1 MKQNYSKIFSFLK
14 PGLLLAVFL
23 FFGIS
28 AQSQTIINVDPGEIS
43 YCQGKTLDFQFT
55 VRNGG
60 GGSVG
65 FDTESVYT
73 LQIGYT
79 TRSGNNLIFTTL
91 DEFNFT
97 NKQGP
102 AKVAFEQQLIQHSI
116 NIRADLPVRSDYQ
129 LLISSTNPNVPISIE
144 SLSADKFQIL
154 ANSNIQYQESD
165 IGQNSWI
172 GHVYDGTNQNRTFTQ
187 NFTTYIGGYP
197 ESLSFDQNFGG
208 NNTLFN
214 LGNGACAD
222 QVQTETFSVRYRML
236 SSLKGLYYANIGSD
250 DGTRL
255 NVDGNLIYDDW
266 NNHAYRNQD
275 IVLNLSGNSTLTLEY
290 FENSGGNRVSF
301 GTPIKIIENKLSTNI
316 SQTINSSNNPRV
328 ISGDSFNDLPS
339 GISTSGTGYQWVYS
353 NSINGAT
360 TTIQGA
366 TQATYT
372 PNINV
377 APFNTAGTYY
387 IYRIAS
393 LIGNNRGQNNY
404 STSLKSNP
412 ATIVVEEQ
420 ILITGQPQNTIS
432 CSKDQITLN
441 VTAQGQGLSYQW
453 QRNDGGNSNNFFSIS
468 NGTDFSS
475 TTTPMLK
482 INAATWMNNFRFRV
496 VITNSNGVSKTSS
509 AALLTVNQSPQGI
522 NAQPTNKV
530 VCVGNNIFFQTYTS
544 DDTRQWQ
551 VSNDNGSN
559 WTSLTNNQYY
569 SGVNSE
575 RLTITSALASFNNN
589 LYRIAVSNQS
599 CTVYSN
605 AAKLQVD
612 LDPITVQP
620 KDVTANFGDNA
631 IIEAG
636 VTGNNLSFQW
646 QTFSSNWYDIGNDE
660 NYGGT
665 NTKRLELKT
674 VGYFPVDGS
683 RYRLLVTNSNGCVSI
698 SSTAVLNV
706 NQNNCS
712 NSPTISL
719 NAPSVICAGN
729 VNISGIL
736 TGVAPWTISGTIN
749 GAAFELNFNDQT
761 FNFPINL
768 RETTQINITKISDA
782 TRCTNTAPNTSITV
796 NVINSIENNVI
807 IGDQQSCGTLQPKT
821 LTGENLGAGYIY
833 GWEAS
838 TTGPDSGYIAAP
850 GKNDEANYTP
860 GVTTATTW
868 YRRKVNVQNCNSNI
882 SNSVKI
888 TIDQEILDNNIS
900 YFNGTSGQV
909 KGTVAENGILN
920 LKAPESAVFTY
931 VNFASYGTPKIEN
944 GNFKIDNSCHAVNSR
959 AISESLIFGENEVE
973 IAASNNIFTDPCV
986 GTYKSLSI
994 LATYSEAFCQG
1005 TEGGVVTGSEIKG
1018 TSVSYKWQIS
1028 TQGPSGTFA
1037 DAPGVN
1043 NLKNY
1048 NLETLVQDIWVK
1060 RIVNSGSC
1068 SSNSPV
1074 LYIPVISEN
1083 TWTGTANSDW
1093 NNTANWSCNLL
1104 PTLTTD
1110 VRIPED
1116 LVSNNYPVVSS
1127 GANALAKSLFIENNA
1142 SIKVTNNWLRIAGTL
1157 KNSGSLNAEFGSI
1170 SFEGNSAQ
1178 IIPIAAF
1185 KNNRIE
1191 NLRISNTSGVTSEAI
1206 IEITGIL
1213 KVELGNFNTGNLVT
1227 LISNKN
1233 KTALID
1239 GSGSGEVVGSIK
1251 MQRYLD
1257 KAFGYKYFSTPFK
1270 NSVVGDFSPYMDFK
1284 DPSSN
1289 FPNFYRY
1296 NENRN
1301 ININNVVR
1309 DATGWEDYSTISNSL
1324 NVAEG
1329 YALNFGT
1336 NTSAQTIE
1344 LSGVVNNGV
1353 IPTLTLKNNHRD
1365 YTKGFHL
1372 VGNPYPSPID
1382 WLASS
1387 GWTKTN
1393 IDNGIYFF
1401 TASDTSQYTGTY
1413 TAYVNDIST
1422 GDPLASNVSPNIIP
1436 SMQGFF
1442 IKVSDSDSKDLVVGN
1457 FGMNNNVRI
1466 NDFDQQFYKS
1476 AINNTKPII
1485 RLEAGFRKSA
1495 TKDPLVLY
1503 FSPYSS
1509 RNFEK
1514 ELDAYKLMNTD
1525 PYVPSFYTITEDK
1538 KDLAINAIQPPIGN
1552 DYSKIPLGI
1561 KAEIAG
1567 EMSIH
1572 LSSIENLASDF
1583 NIYLIDLDKKKVQNL
1598 RENDTYTFMMSAGII
1613 NTRFELMFSEEIMT
1627 SRAIAFDEPFDI
1639 KIEDGEVNV
1648 QLNLKDQEKGI
1659 LRASTIAGQM
1669 LQIKEGYGKEKVV
1682 FEGITSNGVY
1692 IINLQVGDAFYAKKI
1707 IINR

>member
-1 MKQNYSKIFSFLK
+1 MKKNYSELSSFFK
-14 PGLLLAVFL
+14 SGLLLVVFL
-23 FFGIS
+23 FFGFNTI
-28 AQSQTIINVDPGEIS
+28 AQTIINVDPGEIS

-60 GGSVG
+60 GGTVG
-65 FDTESVYT
+65 FDTETVYT

-116 NIRADLPVRSDYQ
+116 NIRADLPVRTDYQ
-129 LLISSTNPNVPISIE
+129 LLLSSTNPDVPISIE

-154 ANSNIQYQESD
+154 ANSNIQYKESD

-187 NFTTYIGGYP
+187 NFSNYIGGYP
-197 ESLSFDQNFGG
+197 ESLNFDQNFGG
-208 NNTLFN
+208 NTTLFN

-222 QVQTETFSVRYRML
+222 QVQTETFSVRYKML

-255 NVDGNLIYDDW
+255 HIDGNLIYDDW

-275 IVLNLSGNSTLTLEY
+275 ILLNLSGNSNLTLDY
-290 FENSGGNRVSF
+290 FENTGGNSVSF

-316 SQTINSSNNPRV
+316 SQTINSSNNSRV
-328 ISGDSFNDLPS
+328 ISGDSFNNLPS

-353 NSINGAT
+353 NSLNGAT

-366 TQATYT
+366 TQATYS
-372 PNINV
+372 PNINI

-475 TTTPMLK
+475 TTTPTLK

-544 DDTRQWQ
+544 NDSRQWQ
-551 VSNDNGSN
+551 VSNDNGSS
-559 WTSLTNNQYY
+559 WTSLTNNQNY

-575 RLTITSALASFNNN
+575 RLNITSALASFNNN
-589 LYRIAVSNQS
+589 FYRIAVSNQS

-646 QTFSSNWYDIGNDE
+646 QTFSSNWYDIGIDE
-660 NYGGT
+660 NYEGT

-674 VGYFPVDGS
+674 VGYFPIDGS

-698 SSTAVLNV
+698 SNTAVLNV
-706 NQNNCS
+706 TQNTCNI
-712 NSPTISL
+712 SPTISL

-729 VNISGIL
+729 VNINGVL
-736 TGVAPWTISGTIN
+736 TGVAPWAVSGTIN
-749 GAAFELNFNDQT
+749 GAAFELNFNDQN

-768 RETTQINITKISDA
+768 RETTKINITNISDA
-782 TRCTNTAPNTSITV
+782 NGCRNTAPNTSITV

-807 IGDQQSCGTLQPKT
+807 IGDQQSCGALQPKT
-821 LTGENLGAGYIY
+821 ITGENLGAGYIY
-833 GWEAS
+833 EWEAS
-838 TTGPDSGYIAAP
+838 TTGPNSGFIAAS
-850 GKNDEANYTP
+850 GKNNEANYTP

-920 LKAPESAVFTY
+920 LKAPGSAVFTY
-931 VNFASYGTPKIEN
+931 VNFASYGTPQIEN

-959 AISESLIFGENEVE
+959 AISESLIFGENGVE
-973 IAASNNIFTDPCV
+973 IAASNNSFTDPCV
-986 GTYKSLSI
+986 GTVKSLSI

-1005 TEGGVVTGSEIKG
+1005 TEGGVISGSEVKG
-1018 TSVSYKWQIS
+1018 ASVSYKWQIS
-1028 TQGPSGTFA
+1028 TQGPSGTFS

-1048 NLETLVQDIWVK
+1048 NLETLVQDLWVK
-1060 RIVNSGSC
+1060 RIVNSGTC
-1068 SSNSPV
+1068 SSKSPV
-1074 LYIPVISEN
+1074 LYIPVKEEN
-1083 TWTGTANSDW
+1083 TWTGAVNTDW
-1093 NNTANWSCNLL
+1093 NNTANWSCNIL
-1104 PTLTTD
+1104 PTLKTN
-1110 VRIPED
+1110 VLIPEN
-1116 LVSNNYPVVSS
+1116 LASGNYPVVLGS
-1127 GANALAKSLFIENNA
+1127 NALAKDLTIENNA
-1142 SIKVTNNWLRIAGTL
+1142 SIVVIDNWLRIAGDL
-1157 KNSGSLNAEFGSI
+1157 KNSGVLTTETGSI
-1170 SFEGNSAQ
+1170 SFEGTSVQTIPNSA
-1178 IIPIAAF
+1178 F
-1185 KNNRIE
+1185 ENNRIQ
-1191 NLRISNTSGVTSEAI
+1191 NLRINNASGVTSEAI
-1206 IEITGIL
+1206 IEVTGTL
-1213 KVELGNFNTGNLVT
+1213 KVENGNFDTGNKLT
-1227 LISNKN
+1227 LISNEVQ
-1233 KTALID
+1233 TALID
-1239 GSGSGEVVGSIK
+1239 GSGNGEVTGLVI

-1257 KAFGYKYFSTPFK
+1257 KAFGYKYFSSPFQ
-1270 NSVVGDFSPYMDFK
+1270 NSVVGDFAPYMDFK
-1284 DPSSN
+1284 DPISN
-1289 FPNFYRY
+1289 FPHFYRY

-1301 ININNVVR
+1301 VTIDETLQ
-1309 DATGWEDYSTISNSL
+1309 DATGWEPYINTNNTL
-1324 NVAEG
+1324 NVSEG

-1336 NTSAQTIE
+1336 STTAQTIE
-1344 LSGVVNNGV
+1344 LNGVVNNGV
-1353 IPTLTLKNNHRD
+1353 IPARPLENNNRE

-1382 WLASS
+1382 WNAAQ
-1387 GWTKTN
+1387 GWTRNN
-1393 IDNGIYFF
+1393 IDDGIYFF
-1401 TASDTSQYTGTY
+1401 TASETNQYTGTY
-1413 TAYVNDIST
+1413 TAFVNDIST
-1422 GDPLASNVSPNIIP
+1422 L
-1436 SMQGFF
+1436 
-1442 IKVSDSDSKDLVVGN
+1442 
-1457 FGMNNNVRI
+1457 
-1466 NDFDQQFYKS
+1466 
-1476 AINNTKPII
+1476 PIH
-1485 RLEAGFRKSA
+1485 R
-1495 TKDPLVLY
+1495 
-1503 FSPYSS
+1503 
-1509 RNFEK
+1509 
-1514 ELDAYKLMNTD
+1514 
-1525 PYVPSFYTITEDK
+1525 
-1538 KDLAINAIQPPIGN
+1538 
-1552 DYSKIPLGI
+1552 
-1561 KAEIAG
+1561 
-1567 EMSIH
+1567 
-1572 LSSIENLASDF
+1572 
-1583 NIYLIDLDKKKVQNL
+1583 
-1598 RENDTYTFMMSAGII
+1598 
-1613 NTRFELMFSEEIMT
+1613 
-1627 SRAIAFDEPFDI
+1627 
-1639 KIEDGEVNV
+1639 
-1648 QLNLKDQEKGI
+1648 
-1659 LRASTIAGQM
+1659 
-1669 LQIKEGYGKEKVV
+1669 
-1682 FEGITSNGVY
+1682 
-1692 IINLQVGDAFYAKKI
+1692 
-1707 IINR
+1707 